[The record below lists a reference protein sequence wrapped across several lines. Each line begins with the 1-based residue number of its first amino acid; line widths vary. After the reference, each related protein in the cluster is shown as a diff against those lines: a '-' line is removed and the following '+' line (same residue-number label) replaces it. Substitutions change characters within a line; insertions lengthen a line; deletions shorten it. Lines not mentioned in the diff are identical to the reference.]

1 MRLPV
6 CLLLVT
12 LALCCYEANAVP
24 CASLVKEMGTFLI
37 GSDTAMKIQLAKYN
51 APKEEVA
58 AKLQVKKCTDG
69 MSSGDRKRIIK
80 ILAQILVQC
89 GANDINSII
98 S

>member
-24 CASLVKEMGTFLI
+24 CLSLVNELGTFLI

-51 APKEEVA
+51 APEEEVA
-58 AKLQVKKCTDG
+58 AKLQVKKCTDE
-69 MSSGDRKRIIK
+69 MPSEDKKQILK
-80 ILAQILVQC
+80 IMAQILIQC
-89 GANDINSII
+89 GANDLNSII